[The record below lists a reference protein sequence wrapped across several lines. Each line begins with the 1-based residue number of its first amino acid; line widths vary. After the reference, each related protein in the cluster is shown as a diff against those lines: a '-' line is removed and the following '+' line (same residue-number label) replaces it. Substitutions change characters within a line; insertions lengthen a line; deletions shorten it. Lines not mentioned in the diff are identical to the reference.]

1 MMEQNLQNL
10 LDQADKLRSGI
21 KEMQDESKMMGYN
34 AVGIRESAET
44 IQKCLKKVGN
54 NKIAALANRDKRK
67 VYDEMEQAVEQLME
81 FIK

>member
-1 MMEQNLQNL
+1 MEQNLQNL